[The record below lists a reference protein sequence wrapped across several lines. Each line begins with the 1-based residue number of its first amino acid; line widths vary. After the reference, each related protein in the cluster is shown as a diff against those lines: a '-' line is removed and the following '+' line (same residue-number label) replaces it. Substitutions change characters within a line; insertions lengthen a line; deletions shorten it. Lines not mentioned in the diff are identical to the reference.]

1 MKFTGTSYKILIAGL
16 FACFIQSQEVFAQP
30 VPGKDE
36 NIPFLVTFGKEGKT
50 SWGDDSFYSV
60 WFFSV
65 HKDYTRPFYIRV
77 FDPDC
82 GGEHDEIQ
90 GEFNSRTLF
99 SVYGGKGVDPE
110 SNVESRGDEKGL
122 NYKKGNLLASR
133 LFAKDAK
140 TDNNYHVF
148 GPFNPTDGDFNLK
161 WNSYMFKIVCEG
173 VAGDDGNLYRYFL
186 SSDQNNNIPLEGANA
201 FTYKYIFRMWNDFKS
216 VAHIYPYIDTGI
228 ISVKQT
234 NFDWDNDGKILVVS
248 RYRQGIEVKISGE
261 DHEEESK
268 IDVQPE
274 EVNSSLDFQFHKRQ
288 GDLVKNNNV
297 VITTKNQRDE
307 TMPFYSSPIGGV
319 PVYVPK
325 TNRVKIQPPK

>member
-1 MKFTGTSYKILIAGL
+1 MKLTGTSYKILFAAL
-16 FACFIQSQEVFAQP
+16 FACSLLNQRALAQP

-60 WFFSV
+60 WFFSI

-90 GEFNSRTLF
+90 GEFNSRTLY

-110 SNVESRGDEKGL
+110 VNVESRGDEKNS

-140 TDNNYHVF
+140 TDNKYHVF

-173 VAGDDGNLYRYFL
+173 VSGDDGNLYRYFL
-186 SSDQNNNIPLEGANA
+186 SSDPNNNIPLEGANA

-216 VAHIYPYIDTGI
+216 VSHIYPYIDTGI
-228 ISVKQT
+228 IFVKQT

-248 RYRQGIEVKISGE
+248 RYRQGTEVKISGE
-261 DHEEESK
+261 DNTEEEK
-268 IDVQPE
+268 IGVQPE

-288 GDLVKNNNV
+288 GELVKNNNV

-319 PVYVPK
+319 PVYMPR
-325 TNRVKIQPPK
+325 TSRMKIQPPK